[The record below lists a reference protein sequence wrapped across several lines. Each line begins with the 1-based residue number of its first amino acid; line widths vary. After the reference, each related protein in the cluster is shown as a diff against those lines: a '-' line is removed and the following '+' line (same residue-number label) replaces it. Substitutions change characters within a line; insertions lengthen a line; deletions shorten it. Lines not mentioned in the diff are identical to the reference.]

1 MQEITFTYAYHYLRN
16 KAVEVGV
23 GGTLNV
29 ERASADVIN
38 GFIVQEDSNIGV
50 LQERMGGEDTVVWLN
65 NRGGHLRR
73 GVDCETKLGFLAIIY
88 GKPFQEKGSK
98 TRTSA
103 TTNGIKNQKTL
114 ETSAVVRKLSDT
126 IQAKINY
133 LLPN

>member
-65 NRGGHLRR
+65 NGGGDLRGG
-73 GVDCETKLGFLAIIY
+73 VDSETKLGFLAIIN
-88 GKPFQEKGSK
+88 GETLQQKGTKS
-98 TRTSA
+98 RTSSS
-103 TTNGIKNQKTL
+103 TNGIEDQKPL
-114 ETSAVVRKLSDT
+114 ESSAIVSKLSDAV
-126 IQAKINY
+126 QAKLNN
-133 LLPN
+133 LLSN